1 MSLRRPAGPSLPEA
15 AVCGGAVTR
24 EMLRESAAREGR
36 EGSDVVRSLLAQSL
50 PSRADLGRAYEAG
63 LPRLDPSLLTLSGKA
78 FRLFDAQLL
87 RRERCVPVEILEDLC
102 ILAVVGP
109 RAEAAVEAVR
119 AALRRAVLPVL
130 ADAGTIDA
138 ILADLEPP
146 PAAVR
151 LGPLPR
157 RDTPV
162 HARFRD
168 LALDRTPFDA
178 LPAEEK
184 AS

>member
-1 MSLRRPAGPSLPEA
+1 MNPLRPAGPSLPEA
-15 AVCGGAVTR
+15 AVRGGAVTR
-24 EMLRESAAREGR
+24 ETLQDAAGREGR
-36 EGSDVVRSLLAQSL
+36 EGSEVVRSLLAQSL
-50 PSRADLGRAYEAG
+50 PSRADLGRAYAAG
-63 LPRLDPSLLTLSGKA
+63 LPRLDPSLLTLSAKA
-78 FRLFDAQLL
+78 SRLLDAQLL
-87 RRERCVPVEILEDLC
+87 RRERCVPVEILEELC

-109 RAEAAVEAVR
+109 RADAAVEAVR
-119 AALRRAVLPVL
+119 AALRRAVLPGL
-130 ADAGTIDA
+130 ADAGAIDA

-151 LGPLPR
+151 MGPLPR

-178 LPAEEK
+178 LPAGEK
-184 AS
+184 RS